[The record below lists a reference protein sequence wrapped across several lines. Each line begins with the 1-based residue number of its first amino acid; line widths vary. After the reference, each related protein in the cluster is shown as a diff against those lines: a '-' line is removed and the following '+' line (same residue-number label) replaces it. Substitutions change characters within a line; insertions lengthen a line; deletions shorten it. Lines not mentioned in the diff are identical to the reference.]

1 MRRTFHFS
9 LLFVIALLTL
19 LTSVVISLSFNANQD
34 VAYAQEVNV
43 QTKDEFMTALANKT
57 SVIRTDDI
65 DFEETI
71 VSLNY
76 DVKIIS
82 NKQSST
88 LKRVYFKIVGPT
100 VEPNSITVSFEN
112 ITFNGLYE
120 APVDYISNLT
130 ITFDNLFGDRDNK
143 MCIDGTYG
151 YYNLTLNNCYIHNYA
166 SMVGPAI
173 YVENDW
179 RAYNKKI
186 DISNCKFE
194 FNYSQMDT
202 VHISNDKLSVSIAN
216 SEWLHNTAYK
226 GAGFSIA
233 NCDLTIDNANVH
245 DNNSHILDMNT
256 TNSQNCGGGV
266 YIGGANGYMR
276 NSVISNNSS
285 VFGGGLGT
293 SPKFSGSGEFKFVNT
308 VIKNNSAQYGGAICA
323 HSLSGQPIK
332 FIGCEIY
339 NNTASAEGSSL
350 YALNYTHW
358 VKANNGGVVDFIF
371 STFANNTATDTNTFS
386 FYKQDVTKGEIGFVS
401 LKGCFII
408 GNDQYSP
415 KPNDFNYIANSAQ
428 AINDGVV
435 TQEMLNDCSTNGL
448 KPLKGSLADYGVPA
462 STYKEWDSM
471 FENATKSAQIGSM
484 PNESENIPK
493 ESKSWIIAVA
503 VCVPVGAI
511 IIALIIVL
519 CVKKK
524 KHQTPAISS
533 NEELDNTI
541 QDDRQEKLASLT
553 ERELK
558 VTELVIK
565 LKKRQEI
572 AAELFFSENT
582 IKKDLTSIYQKL
594 DVHNKSELIVKYKDL
609 F

>member
-9 LLFVIALLTL
+9 LLFLIALLTL
-19 LTSVVISLSFNANQD
+19 LTSVVIFASFNTNQD
-34 VAYAQEVNV
+34 VAYAQEADV
-43 QTKDEFMTALANKT
+43 QTKDEFMAALANKT

-65 DFEETI
+65 DFEETT

-76 DVKIIS
+76 DVTIIS
-82 NKQSST
+82 SKQSST
-88 LKRVYFKIVGPT
+88 LSRAYFKIVGPI
-100 VEPNSITVSFEN
+100 VEPNSITVTFEN
-112 ITFNGLYE
+112 ITFDGKYTPPANY
-120 APVDYISNLT
+120 LT
-130 ITFDNLFGDRDNK
+130 DTTLTFDDLFADRDDK
-143 MCIDGTYG
+143 ICIDGSYG
-151 YYNLTLNNCYIHNYA
+151 YYDLSLLNCNIYNYG

-173 YVENDW
+173 YVENEW
-179 RAYNKKI
+179 RAYTKNVN
-186 DISNCKFE
+186 ISNCKFE
-194 FNYSQMDT
+194 NNFSQTDT
-202 VHISNDKLSVSIAN
+202 VHVSNDKLNVSITN

-226 GAGFSIA
+226 GAGFSVA
-233 NCDLTIDNANVH
+233 HCELSIDNVNVH
-245 DNNSHILDMNT
+245 DNNSYILDMDTANP
-256 TNSQNCGGGV
+256 QNCGGGV

-276 NSVISNNSS
+276 NSVISNNSTI
-285 VFGGGLGT
+285 FGGGLGI
-293 SPKFSGSGEFKFVNT
+293 SPKFSGSGEFKIANT

-350 YALNYTHW
+350 YVMNYAYW
-358 VKANNGGVVDFIF
+358 MKANNGGVVEFLF
-371 STFANNTATDTNTFS
+371 STFANNTATDTSTFS
-386 FYKQDVTKGEIGFVS
+386 FYRQDITKGEIGIVS
-401 LKGCFII
+401 LKGCFIV

-435 TQEMLNDCSTNGL
+435 TQEMLNNCSTNGL
-448 KPLKGSLADYGVPA
+448 DPIEGSLADYEVPA
-462 STYKEWDSM
+462 SVYSQWDSM
-471 FENATKSAQIGSM
+471 FENATKSAQIGSL
-484 PNESENIPK
+484 PTEDEPK
-493 ESKSWIIAVA
+493 ETNTWIIPVA
-503 VCVPVGAI
+503 VCVPVGVI
-511 IIALIIVL
+511 IIVVVIVL

-524 KHQTPAISS
+524 KPTPVSQTQ
-533 NEELDNTI
+533 ENTETNTE
-541 QDDRQEKLASLT
+541 DERKARLATLT

-594 DVHNKSELIVKYKDL
+594 DVHDKSELIVKYKDL

>member
-1 MRRTFHFS
+1 MRRSFHFS

-19 LTSVVISLSFNANQD
+19 LTSVVLFTSFNINQD
-34 VAYAQEVNV
+34 VAYAQEADV

-65 DFEETI
+65 DFEEAT

-76 DVKIIS
+76 DVTIIS
-82 NKQSST
+82 SKQSST
-88 LKRVYFKIVGPT
+88 LSRVYFKIVGPI
-100 VEPNSITVSFEN
+100 VEPNSITVTFEN
-112 ITFNGLYE
+112 ITFDGKYTPPANYLT
-120 APVDYISNLT
+120 DTT
-130 ITFDNLFGDRDNK
+130 ITFDDLFADRDNK
-143 MCIDGTYG
+143 ICIDGSYG
-151 YYNLTLNNCYIHNYA
+151 YYDLNLLNCNIYNYG
-166 SMVGPAI
+166 SMAGPAL
-173 YVENDW
+173 YVENEW
-179 RAYNKKI
+179 RAYNKNI
-186 DISNCKFE
+186 NISNCKFE
-194 FNYSQMDT
+194 NNFSQMDT
-202 VHISNDKLSVSIAN
+202 VHVSNDKLSVSITN

-226 GAGFSIA
+226 GAGFSVS
-233 NCDLTIDNANVH
+233 NCDLFIDNANVH
-245 DNNSHILDMNT
+245 DNYSYILDMNT
-256 TNSQNCGGGV
+256 ANPQNCGGGI

-276 NSVISNNSS
+276 NSVIANNST

-293 SPKFSGSGEFKFVNT
+293 SPKFSGAGEFKIVNT

-339 NNTASAEGSSL
+339 NNTASIEGSSL
-350 YALNYTHW
+350 YAINYAHW
-358 VKANNGGVVDFIF
+358 VKANNGGVVEFIF

-401 LKGCFII
+401 LKGCFIV

-435 TQEMLNDCSTNGL
+435 TQEMLNNCSTNGL
-448 KPLKGSLADYGVPA
+448 HPIEGSLADYEVPA
-462 STYKEWDSM
+462 SVYSQWDSM
-471 FENATKSAQIGSM
+471 FENATQSAQIGSL
-484 PNESENIPK
+484 PTEDEPK
-493 ESKSWIIAVA
+493 ETNTWIIPVA
-503 VCVPVGAI
+503 VCVPVSVI
-511 IIALIIVL
+511 IIVVVVVIL

-524 KHQTPAISS
+524 KPTTSTPAQE
-533 NEELDNTI
+533 NEDTTVEDE
-541 QDDRQEKLASLT
+541 RKARLATLT

-594 DVHNKSELIVKYKDL
+594 DVHDKSELIVKYKDL